1 MLYAKLDLINK
12 FIKIFSLL
20 IVISCIPFQLNV
32 FADSDPKK
40 AIAEGYRVKG
50 FEEQKRGNFDS
61 ALTFYRKAVELGLEN
76 AVVYNDLGVLYE
88 QLNIRSKAEEFYLK
102 AIELDPHYLPAYT
115 NLGYLYKAQKNTK
128 LAEKYFIKRYEL
140 SEVGDVWADKI
151 KTELVQI
158 NPSYKEWITS
168 REAEKMTSDLEEQAK
183 QEFYEKVSRSSG
195 YFKNG
200 EKLYK
205 EQYYKESIEEFDRA
219 LELMPN
225 SPKILAA
232 RDKARIDLVKQ
243 EIEMQTDQA
252 IKLINQGDYDSAS
265 SELKS
270 ILAAIENKP
279 MLRSK

>member
-1 MLYAKLDLINK
+1 MLYAKFSLNNKLIK
-12 FIKIFSLL
+12 SFSLL
-20 IVISCIPFQLNV
+20 VVISCISFQLNA

-40 AIAEGYRVKG
+40 DIAEGYRVKG
-50 FEEQKRGNFDS
+50 FEAQKRGNFNN
-61 ALTFYRKAVELGLEN
+61 ALTFYSKAVELGLEN

-88 QLNIRSKAEEFYLK
+88 QLNIRSKAESFYLK

-140 SEVGDVWADKI
+140 SEPGDIWADKI

-168 REAEKMTSDLEEQAK
+168 REAEKMTSDLEEDAK
-183 QEFYEKVSRSSG
+183 REFYEKVSRSSE
-195 YFKNG
+195 YLKNG

-205 EQYYKESIEEFDRA
+205 EQYYKEAVEEFDRA

-232 RDKARIDLVKQ
+232 RDKARLDLAKQ
-243 EIEMQTDQA
+243 EIETQTDQA

-279 MLRSK
+279 MLKSR